1 MFSESNLD
9 CVHITF
15 FLFLLKLPMIDIE
28 LLPTNMRHA
37 IYQKILNLNIQHAL
51 SETSMIWICHRH
63 CHKIGKLE

>member
-1 MFSESNLD
+1 
-9 CVHITF
+9 
-15 FLFLLKLPMIDIE
+15 MIDIE

-37 IYQKILNLNIQHAL
+37 IYQKILNLDIQHAL

>member
-28 LLPTNMRHA
+28 LLPTDMRHA
-37 IYQKILNLNIQHAL
+37 I
-51 SETSMIWICHRH
+51 SENFKFRYTTCFV
-63 CHKIGKLE
+63 